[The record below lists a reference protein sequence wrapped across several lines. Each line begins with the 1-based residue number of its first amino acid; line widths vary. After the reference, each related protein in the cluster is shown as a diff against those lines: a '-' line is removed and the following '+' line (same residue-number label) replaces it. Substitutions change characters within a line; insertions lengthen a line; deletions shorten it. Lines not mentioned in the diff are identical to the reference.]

1 MEALLYSQCTV
12 HTDRV
17 LVWTKWWFGHLVTK
31 TQWNSHAQSYMHP
44 GVLGTIQ
51 IRAGSWVYRTGC
63 ERGRAV
69 RGRSVLWILMSG
81 RVVGMERNNRAPLCS
96 TLHPSYSQR
105 GKEAFSQ
112 SLSPLP
118 LHFQRQALPP
128 HPPHHQPAWQSSCGA
143 TDYFWFHASLS
154 PGAALWS
161 TLSRLNEG
169 ALRSL
174 LMQNV

>member
-1 MEALLYSQCTV
+1 MEAPLYSQCTV
-12 HTDRV
+12 QPDGV
-17 LVWTKWWFGHLVTK
+17 LVWTKWWFGYWMTK

-81 RVVGMERNNRAPLCS
+81 RVVGMERNNRVPLCS

-105 GKEAFSQ
+105 RKETFSQ
-112 SLSPLP
+112 SLPPSPFIARDRPFILTLLIISQP
-118 LHFQRQALPP
+118 GKAHVVRLIISDSTLASPQGQHSDP
-128 HPPHHQPAWQSSCGA
+128 HCP
-143 TDYFWFHASLS
+143 ASLKKPS
-154 PGAALWS
+154 
-161 TLSRLNEG
+161 
-169 ALRSL
+169 
-174 LMQNV
+174 VVC